1 MLARLRES
9 VSRPPNWPVLIS
21 AASLLLA
28 ITGGVW
34 ALVQSQINTVK
45 ELTAS
50 DRQSIRR
57 QLDEN
62 DKITAALRHDKL
74 DVERFNQV
82 VSHLVPASGL
92 KARDD
97 ELQRQIDALAARL
110 DKLEAQPRH

>member
-1 MLARLRES
+1 MLAKLREVNGR
-9 VSRPPNWPVLIS
+9 VSWTTLIS
-21 AASLLLA
+21 TGSLALA
-28 ITGGVW
+28 ITGGGYSII
-34 ALVQSQINTVK
+34 QSQINTVK

-57 QLDEN
+57 QLEEN
-62 DKITAALRHDKL
+62 DKATAALRHDKL
-74 DVERFNQV
+74 EVERFNQV

-110 DKLEAQPRH
+110 DKLENRQ